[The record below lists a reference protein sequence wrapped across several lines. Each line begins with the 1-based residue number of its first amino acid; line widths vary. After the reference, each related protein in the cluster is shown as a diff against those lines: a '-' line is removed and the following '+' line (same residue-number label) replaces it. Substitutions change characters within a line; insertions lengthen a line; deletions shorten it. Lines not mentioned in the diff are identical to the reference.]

1 MKIYRLTQ
9 LTEASPDD
17 QYCLGFED
25 LKTNAVY
32 LRYGRLRPG
41 EKERRLS
48 ARAGHEEIVCVV
60 KGKLLVKGGKF
71 EYQVGEGE
79 AFHLKG
85 EDSLTIENPSDAEA
99 VYVAAGGRGERGGK
113 AFEEA
118 RLNEP
123 EAIRKETPEED
134 RPPEEKS
141 RKQTLAS

>member
-25 LKTNAVY
+25 LKTHAVY

-48 ARAGHEEIVCVV
+48 ARAGHEEIVYVV
-60 KGKLLVKGGKF
+60 RGKLLVKGENY
-71 EYQVGEGE
+71 EYPVGEGE

-85 EDSLTIENPSDAEA
+85 GDSLTIENPADAEA
-99 VYVAAGGRGERGGK
+99 VYVAAGGR

-118 RLNEP
+118 RLSEP
-123 EAIRKETPEED
+123 EAIRKEAPEED
-134 RPPEEKS
+134 RPLEEKP